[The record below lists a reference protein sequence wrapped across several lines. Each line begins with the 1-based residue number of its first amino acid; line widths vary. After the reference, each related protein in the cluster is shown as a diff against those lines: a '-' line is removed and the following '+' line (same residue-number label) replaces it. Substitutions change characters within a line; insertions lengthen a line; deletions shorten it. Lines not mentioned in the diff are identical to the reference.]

1 MQWYQDQAPGLINYF
16 ESTTN
21 EDDGGSEPI
30 PNSALMQDTQ
40 NPKITVLP
48 GKTYLIHVINI
59 GTFVGSYLTIEGHEM
74 TIVEVDGVYTQ
85 PQKVNELYITVAQR
99 YSVLITTKA
108 DTSQN
113 FAILST
119 LDTGMFDHVPPWANP
134 DVYGYL
140 VYDSKNPLPPVS
152 PLRTYD
158 VFDDF
163 NLIPEDCTTAFTN
176 VDRQIMITMDFENDD
191 GINR

>member
-1 MQWYQDQAPGLINYF
+1 
-16 ESTTN
+16 
-21 EDDGGSEPI
+21 
-30 PNSALMQDTQ
+30 
-40 NPKITVLP
+40 
-48 GKTYLIHVINI
+48 
-59 GTFVGSYLTIEGHEM
+59 M

-140 VYDSKNPLPPVS
+140 VYDSKKPLPPVS

>member
-1 MQWYQDQAPGLINYF
+1 
-16 ESTTN
+16 
-21 EDDGGSEPI
+21 
-30 PNSALMQDTQ
+30 
-40 NPKITVLP
+40 
-48 GKTYLIHVINI
+48 
-59 GTFVGSYLTIEGHEM
+59 M